1 MTPLTPQFGLPRPPR
16 RALLAVALA
25 LLLAGCGD
33 PAPAR
38 PGIDYTVRR
47 GDTLARLAGQAYGD
61 PAAWPRLLAAN
72 SDQLADPDAI
82 FPGQVLHIP
91 R

>member
-1 MTPLTPQFGLPRPPR
+1 MPSLFAPRRLPR

-33 PAPAR
+33 PGPPR
-38 PGIDYTVRR
+38 PGTDYTVRR
-47 GDTLARLAGQAYGD
+47 GDTLARLAARAYGD

>member
-1 MTPLTPQFGLPRPPR
+1 MLSTMGTTRLTR
-16 RALLAVALA
+16 RALLVAALA
-25 LLLAGCGD
+25 GLVVGCGD
-33 PAPAR
+33 PGPPR
-38 PGIDYTVRR
+38 PGTDYTVRQ
-47 GDTLARLAGQAYGD
+47 GDTLACPAAQAYGD

-72 SDQLADPDAI
+72 RDRLADPDAL

>member
-1 MTPLTPQFGLPRPPR
+1 MSPLRVPARLPR
-16 RALLAVALA
+16 RALLVAALA
-25 LLLAGCGD
+25 LLLVGCGD
-33 PAPAR
+33 PGPPR
-38 PGIDYTVRR
+38 PGADYTVRP

-72 SDQLADPDAI
+72 RDQLADPDAI

-91 R
+91 H